1 MIRCRELNLDSWD
14 EICNGCLNDRARTI
28 HALVKEHTF
37 KRNI

>member
-14 EICNGCLNDRARTI
+14 EICNGCLNDRAHTI